1 MYMFILPDY
10 CFDCVHSIIPSII
23 SAAAVLG
30 GTLYA
35 NEANKANSQRAFDAE
50 KDYSRWL
57 LANGMQEK
65 VKDMRAAGL
74 NPAFENGSQLG
85 ASPSAPSYNNAQM
98 EKPDFTNSLLWSR
111 QLSDIQLQD
120 AQKSDLQQSAEQ
132 KRLDNE
138 RQQIENARM
147 RSEDKNAAQYL
158 RENAIDFETLNDWFE
173 THPNE
178 LPEAIAISDVGAT
191 GALSAKQKIA
201 EYERIVQ
208 DVDVQEFRNR
218 LEKIVLNGQISDPK
232 VIQAMENMPLYAYRE
247 LIAKTRNVLQSTK
260 NLEKEGAI
268 LDIRRVTEQ
277 LEQDITRDSNINQY
291 VNKAFSGDFS
301 MSDFVKLLIRAF
313 SGAMTRK

>member
-1 MYMFILPDY
+1 MIPA
-10 CFDCVHSIIPSII
+10 II
-23 SAAAVLG
+23 AAAATLG
-30 GTLYA
+30 STIYA
-35 NEANKANSQRAFDAE
+35 NESSKAQSQKAFDAE
-50 KDYSRWL
+50 KDYARWL
-57 LANGMQEK
+57 LRNQTQEK
-65 VKDMRAAGL
+65 VRDMRSAGL

-85 ASPSAPSYNNAQM
+85 ASPSAPSYNPAQM

-120 AQKSDLQQSAEQ
+120 AQKNDLMQSAEQ

-138 RQQIENARM
+138 RQQIENARL

-158 RENAIDFETLNDWFE
+158 REHAIDFETLNDWFD

-178 LPEAIAISDVGAT
+178 LPDAIAISDVGAS

-208 DVDVQEFRNR
+208 DVDVNEFRNR
-218 LEKIVLNGQISDPK
+218 LEKIVLNGQVNDPK

-247 LIAKTRNVLQSTK
+247 LVAKTRNVLQSTK
-260 NLEKEGAI
+260 KLSKEGEI
-268 LDIRRVTEQ
+268 LDIRKVTEQ
-277 LEQDITRDSNINQY
+277 LEQDITKDGNINQY
-291 VNKAFSGDFS
+291 VNKIFSGDFT

-313 SGAMTRK
+313 SGAMSKK

>member
-1 MYMFILPDY
+1 MIPA
-10 CFDCVHSIIPSII
+10 II
-23 SAAAVLG
+23 AAAATLG
-30 GTLYA
+30 STIYA
-35 NEANKANSQRAFDAE
+35 NEASKAQSQKAFEAE

-57 LANGMQEK
+57 LRNQTQEK
-65 VKDMRAAGL
+65 VRDMRSAGL

-85 ASPSAPSYNNAQM
+85 ASPSAPSYNPAQM

-120 AQKSDLQQSAEQ
+120 AQKNDLMQSAEQ

-138 RQQIENARM
+138 RQQIENARL

-158 RENAIDFETLNDWFE
+158 REHAIDFETLNDWFE

-178 LPEAIAISDVGAT
+178 LPDAIAISDVGAS

-208 DVDVQEFRNR
+208 DVDVTEFRNR
-218 LEKIVLNGQISDPK
+218 LEKIVLNGQVNDPK

-247 LIAKTRNVLQSTK
+247 LVAKTRNVLQSTK
-260 NLEKEGAI
+260 NLVKEGEI
-268 LDIRRVTEQ
+268 LDIRKVTEQ
-277 LEQDITRDSNINQY
+277 LEQDITKDGNINQY
-291 VNKAFSGDFS
+291 VNKIFSGDFT

-313 SGAMTRK
+313 SGAMSKK